1 MKAIIL
7 AAGYATR
14 LYPLTKDKAK
24 PLLPVGGKPMVEHI
38 IGKIEELGVVDQVY
52 IVTNEKFFEQFVEWE
67 QDFSSSIPVTIIND
81 GTTSNED
88 RLGAI
93 GDKMLVMDKM
103 KIDDDILDISGDNLF
118 NFSLKEMYDFFLE
131 KKSEIVGLYDIKDI
145 EAATRFGICAIDE
158 DKKVIDF
165 QEKPD
170 QPPSTLA
177 STGIYMYPKRTVGLF
192 RQYLKDGNKPDAP
205 GFFLEWLHK
214 REDMYGWAFDDEDE
228 KWYDIGSL
236 DQYEAANKDYEAL
249 R

>member
-24 PLLPVGGKPMVEHI
+24 PLLHVGGKPMVEHI
-38 IGKIEELGVVDQVY
+38 IGKIDELGVVDQVY
-52 IVTNEKFFEQFVEWE
+52 IVTNEKFFSQFVEWD
-67 QDFSSSIPVTIIND
+67 QRFTSPIPITVIND
-81 GTTSNED
+81 GTKSNED

-103 KIDDDILDISGDNLF
+103 KIDDEILDISGDNLF
-118 NFSLKEMYDFFLE
+118 NFSLKEMYAFFKE
-131 KKSEIVGLYDIKDI
+131 KEAEIVGLYDVQDI
-145 EAATRFGICAIDE
+145 EAAKKFGICAIDGE
-158 DKKVIDF
+158 KKVVEF
-165 QEKPD
+165 LEKPEK
-170 QPPSTLA
+170 PPSTLA

-192 RQYLKDGNKPDAP
+192 RKYLKEGNKPDAP

-214 REDMYGWAFDDEDE
+214 KETMYGYAFDDEDDR
-228 KWYDIGSL
+228 WYDIGSL
-236 DQYEAANKDYEAL
+236 EQYEAANKDYEAK